1 MSKIADIIKYEGDNA
16 TFVWKHPCEDFNSLT
31 QLIVHESFVRSLKDR
46 TVQISGIDWSYRD
59 QFIYKYIKEEKIMGF
74 FDKVKEK
81 FNQIKE
87 ENKNFGK
94 TMARNNNKADY
105 YGWVNYEV
113 KGGDFRQMSSV
124 NIENGQG
131 VIYNTSE
138 DDYTFTGSDI
148 ASATFSGNG
157 QPVNQDNMKVPT
169 LRFMVEFKDGKKA
182 HMDIIRNKVDMF
194 KATFGI
200 A

>member
-1 MSKIADIIKYEGDNA
+1 
-16 TFVWKHPCEDFNSLT
+16 
-31 QLIVHESFVRSLKDR
+31 
-46 TVQISGIDWSYRD
+46 
-59 QFIYKYIKEEKIMGF
+59 MGF

-81 FNQIKE
+81 LNQIKE

-131 VIYNTSE
+131 VIYNTSD

-157 QPVNQDNMKVPT
+157 QPVNQDNIKVPT

-182 HMDIIRNKVDMF
+182 HMDLIHNKVDMF

>member
-1 MSKIADIIKYEGDNA
+1 
-16 TFVWKHPCEDFNSLT
+16 
-31 QLIVHESFVRSLKDR
+31 
-46 TVQISGIDWSYRD
+46 
-59 QFIYKYIKEEKIMGF
+59 
-74 FDKVKEK
+74 
-81 FNQIKE
+81 
-87 ENKNFGK
+87 
-94 TMARNNNKADY
+94 MARNNNKADY

-157 QPVNQDNMKVPT
+157 QPVNQNNIKVPT

-182 HMDIIRNKVDMF
+182 HMDLIHNKVDMF